1 MHTVTHRHRHHP
13 ISACQDAAYW
23 CSWALTHWL
32 SLGTAGSLCAAVGLY
47 PFGRSSLVLML
58 AFYWALAAALVAWAY
73 ALTPLL
79 PSTRVAGSAAQLAYV
94 AAMLPGCGL

>member
-1 MHTVTHRHRHHP
+1 
-13 ISACQDAAYW
+13 
-23 CSWALTHWL
+23 
-32 SLGTAGSLCAAVGLY
+32 
-47 PFGRSSLVLML
+47 ML